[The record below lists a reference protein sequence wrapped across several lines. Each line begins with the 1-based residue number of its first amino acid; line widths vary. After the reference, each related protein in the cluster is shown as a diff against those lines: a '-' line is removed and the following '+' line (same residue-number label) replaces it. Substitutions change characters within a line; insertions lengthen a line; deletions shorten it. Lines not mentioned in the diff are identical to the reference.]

1 MRTMDTAKKL
11 MKSSVFILGSIPF
24 FFGIIVIPFM
34 IKRFSQLIKNQKL
47 KELSIN
53 MSYELTKK
61 WYKFI
66 FLCFGIEFE
75 VEERR
80 GDRKYYPEKFI
91 ICSNHRSF
99 LDIPSITLAF
109 PQRKIRFLA
118 KEEVFSYPVI
128 GWGMKIQEHPM
139 VRKKLSVKTIKEP
152 LELIKK
158 SFVDTL
164 CIFPEGT
171 RGDGKNPPDSLLPF
185 KEGVSFLVDVLHLPV
200 VPVAIVGTHEVMP
213 PGKVVPSPGK
223 IKVIIGGIIS
233 PEKLEGE
240 KSSPE
245 KKSVV
250 EREKRT
256 EREKRKWQTISDKR
270 KIIAEKLRTQVL
282 SLLRTYSQTGEN

>member
-1 MRTMDTAKKL
+1 MDIAKKL
-11 MKSSVFILGSIPF
+11 MRSSAFILGSIPF
-24 FFGIIVIPFM
+24 FFVIIVIPLI
-34 IKRFSQLIKNQKL
+34 IKGISQLMRNQKL

-66 FLCFGIEFE
+66 FLCFGIQFE
-75 VEERR
+75 VETKNGE
-80 GDRKYYPEKFI
+80 KNYPEKFI

-128 GWGMKIQEHPM
+128 GWGMRIQEHPM

-200 VPVAIVGTHEVMP
+200 IPVAIVGTHEIMP

-223 IKVIIGGIIS
+223 IKVIIGDIIK
-233 PEKLEGE
+233 PEKLEE
-240 KSSPE
+240 KVISIQPGRKLKTEEE
-245 KKSVV
+245 KQEYKK
-250 EREKRT
+250 EKTGR
-256 EREKRKWQTISDKR
+256 RKM
-270 KIIAEKLRTQVL
+270 IAENLRTYIL
-282 SLLRTYSQTGEN
+282 SLLRSYSQAKEN